1 MTHRLPASIV
11 WAWMLIFF
19 LLAGCEKPPAQPLI
33 LPAGAEP
40 SSFMFN
46 ERGTGYFNQGN
57 YSEAVI
63 AFLQAKAADPHA
75 GEIHFN
81 IALCRHMMGD
91 EKKVRESL
99 QLAKQYARGNPEI
112 LQSPFYLQYMKGEG

>member
-1 MTHRLPASIV
+1 MTHKHPAPIV
-11 WAWMLIFF
+11 TICMLVFI

-46 ERGTGYFNQGN
+46 ERGTDYFHKGN

-81 IALCRHMMGD
+81 IALCRHMMGQKD
-91 EKKVRESL
+91 KVRDSL
-99 QLAKQYARGNPEI
+99 KLAKRYARDNPEI
-112 LQSPFYLQYMKGEG
+112 LKSPFYLQYMKGEG